1 MFAWPTLEL
10 TEYEQKFVRYYKQPK
25 LDSQG
30 QVTNESWPGVLK
42 RVYTTNLYNQNIPE
56 IARFNNGPVFEN
68 RVLISRRSRVFGF
81 TFTGDVASWYL
92 EIETA
97 SGEKY
102 TNAPCLVSSMQ
113 AGSYYNANANI
124 GQPNLIDPFGGTL
137 TLDAVFAGTES
148 FGIMVE
154 PNYQLLPN
162 EALIFRGSLAK
173 AITDS
178 EVIPFMQLGIGIH
191 VWEFPGM
198 ANPGGT
204 NLSSSR
210 SV

>member
-10 TEYEQKFVRYYKQPK
+10 TDYEQKFVRYYKQPK
-25 LDSQG
+25 LDAQG
-30 QVTNESWPGVLK
+30 RVTNETWPGVLK
-42 RVYTTNLYNQNIPE
+42 RVYKAQLYNQNIPT
-56 IARFNNGPVFEN
+56 IARFNNGPVFEE

-81 TFTGDVASWYL
+81 TFSGDVANWFL

-124 GQPNLIDPFGGTL
+124 GTPFFPAPILGDFPVDTL
-137 TLDAVFAGTES
+137 FAGTES
-148 FGIMVE
+148 FGIMLE

-162 EALIFRGSLAK
+162 EALIFKGTLAK
-173 AITDS
+173 AIADLDPPQFT
-178 EVIPFMQLGIGIH
+178 QLVIGIH

-204 NLSSSR
+204 NLTSSR